1 MRFTKRQLWIA
12 CGTLLFMLVAIYFAC
27 GDAKAE
33 NKPPAKGEFFAAISA
48 RYINDLG
55 VAGGVGYQWKKSGV
69 MLLGQIS
76 YDQFNSVSGTAPFRV
91 GCVNYS
97 VPYTTSSSGHRGLEV
112 TVAIPLRKQK

>member
-48 RYINDLG
+48 RYINDI
-55 VAGGVGYQWKKSGV
+55 GGGIGMGYQWKRSGV
-69 MLLGQIS
+69 MLIS
-76 YDQFNSVSGTAPFRV
+76 QVTYDQFNSVSGTTPFRV